1 VGIVKKTRWG
11 IMGPGA
17 IAHRF
22 VQSLQC
28 LDNAELVAVG
38 SRDMGRAQEFGS
50 KYGALRCYGSYE
62 EFVRDADIEVVYIA
76 TTHQAHYQC
85 AMMCI
90 EAGKAV
96 LCEKP
101 FTINSKQAQEL
112 VDAAR
117 KHGVFLMEAMWTR
130 YLPAIVKLRETL
142 KTNVIGEIRMIKA
155 DFAYV
160 GNQDPKGRLRNPMLA
175 GGALLDVGV
184 YPLYFAAMVFGTKPE
199 KILTAAL
206 IGDTGVD
213 EQCTYTLVYNN
224 GKLAVLS
231 AAVSTHMP
239 DDAYILGTKGYI
251 KIPKFWHAE
260 SFEIHVGGEV
270 ETINLPY
277 ISTGYAH
284 EALEVMNCLAEGKKE
299 SRIMPLDETLALTK
313 IMDEIRRQWG
323 LKYPME

>member
-1 VGIVKKTRWG
+1 MKKTRWG
-11 IMGPGA
+11 IMGPGS
-17 IAHRF
+17 IAHKF
-22 VQSLQC
+22 AQSL
-28 LDNAELVAVG
+28 LSLENAELVAVG
-38 SRDMGRAQEFGS
+38 SRDLGRAREFGA

-62 EFVRDADIEVVYIA
+62 EFVSDPDIDVVYVA

-101 FTINSKQAQEL
+101 FTINSKQTQEL

-117 KHGVFLMEAMWTR
+117 KHRVFLMEAMWTR

-142 KTNVIGEIRMIKA
+142 STDVIGEIRMIKA

-175 GGALLDVGV
+175 GGALLDLGV
-184 YPLYFAAMVFGTKPE
+184 YPLYFSAMVFGTRPE

-206 IGDTGVD
+206 IGETGVD
-213 EQCTYTLVYNN
+213 EQCTFTLVYSR
-224 GKLAVLS
+224 GRLAVLS
-231 AAVSTHMP
+231 AAVSTYLP

-251 KIPKFWHAE
+251 KIPGFWHAQ
-260 SFEIHVGGEV
+260 SFEIHVGGEL

-284 EALEVMNCLAEGKKE
+284 EALEVMKCLEEGKKE
-299 SRIMPLDETLALTK
+299 SPIMPLDETVALTK
-313 IMDEIRRQWG
+313 IMDEIRGQWG

>member
-1 VGIVKKTRWG
+1 MKTIRWG

-22 VQSLQC
+22 AQSLLS
-28 LDNAELVAVG
+28 LDDAELTAVG
-38 SRDMGRAQEFGS
+38 SRNFDRAQEFGNL
-50 KYGALRCYGSYE
+50 YGAKRCYGSYE
-62 EFVRDADIEVVYIA
+62 EFVSDPDIDVVYIA

-101 FTINSKQAQEL
+101 FTINSKEAQGL
-112 VDAAR
+112 VEAAR

-130 YLPAIVKLRETL
+130 YLPAIVKLREIL
-142 KTNVIGEIRMIKA
+142 NTNVIGEIRMVKA

-160 GNQDPKGRLRNPMLA
+160 GNQDPKGRLRNPYLA

-184 YPLYFAAMVFGTKPE
+184 YPLYFAAMVLGAKPE
-199 KILTAAL
+199 QVMTAAL

-213 EQCTYTLVYNN
+213 EQCTYTLVYNH

-231 AAVSTHMP
+231 AAVSTYMK

-251 KIPKFWHAE
+251 RIPKFWEAE
-260 SFEIHVGGEV
+260 SFEINVGGEV
-270 ETINLPY
+270 KTTNLPY

-284 EALEVMNCLAEGKKE
+284 EAMEVMSCLSEGKKE
-299 SRIMPLDETLALTK
+299 SLIMPLDETLELQRL
-313 IMDEIRRQWG
+313 MDQIRSQWG